1 MKKSFDSLLRQ
12 APVHNRVVIIC
23 VCFTLLSM
31 LVIGGYLVMVMYSKA
46 YENTYEKMQI
56 YTDKTVQ
63 NIDQSFSF
71 ITNTGLAVATGGTVG
86 HWINNTRLFD
96 DDSSAY
102 YTNINNLKNETNHV
116 LTYSN
121 AWKTNYISYICIL
134 LNDDPLLYVSANQ
147 ITPNTIYQSAV
158 SENQI
163 LK

>member
-63 NIDQSFSF
+63 NIDQSFHSEYW
-71 ITNTGLAVATGGTVG
+71 IGG
-86 HWINNTRLFD
+86 
-96 DDSSAY
+96 
-102 YTNINNLKNETNHV
+102 
-116 LTYSN
+116 
-121 AWKTNYISYICIL
+121 SYWR
-134 LNDDPLLYVSANQ
+134 NRWPLD
-147 ITPNTIYQSAV
+147 
-158 SENQI
+158 
-163 LK
+163 

>member
-86 HWINNTRLFD
+86 HWINNTRLID

-116 LTYSN
+116 LT
-121 AWKTNYISYICIL
+121 
-134 LNDDPLLYVSANQ
+134 
-147 ITPNTIYQSAV
+147 
-158 SENQI
+158 
-163 LK
+163 